1 MKSTNSITLCY
12 LKLFLVGPPFVGKT
26 TTLNRLLKYFK
37 NIHLEPEKAKLRST
51 LLANCFQVFA
61 LVSND
66 GTEWLS
72 SKDLNEEA
80 ALLFRYFCG
89 SDLEFVRNSYSE
101 TVGISDSESVGG
113 SSDSVDSDS
122 ESVESS
128 DTENLNFETR
138 YESTTPPTHFA
149 KKTREVGDDT
159 TDERLARVRDCISRL
174 QNVIKNKDQSKEL
187 LKHIEG
193 STLLNINDIG
203 GQPAFLEM
211 LPALSNG
218 PAMYLVFADLS
229 KELNK
234 PYKIP
239 FSRDDI
245 TITPYD
251 AMHSVE
257 STVSQILSSIA
268 SIHRISQEPVPFKLD
283 RSTAFGQQFKKLQE
297 VRPMATLIG
306 THKDKLEEPV
316 DQKISEFDSV
326 LTKVTSNYK
335 NIIANPSPNHTI
347 FAVDNFSGT
356 DTEDIAP
363 IRGFLSDI
371 FEKQFKDSSI
381 PIQPNWLWFSL
392 ILRREYC
399 IAPMDDCVIIA
410 RDLGIKEDELE
421 LCLWYLHY
429 CTGTIMY
436 YPNIPGKYFKG
447 HVICT
452 PQVVFDSISEFIVAS
467 LRTIHGDGAVI
478 ESERVELI
486 KKGQFSMKSIE
497 KYCKCPQ
504 VKEKLEE
511 RKLIPAK
518 HLVKLLEYVHL
529 LSPIVHTQSDKE
541 EITYIMPAVLECA
554 SQDELTNPPPP
565 DTNNPE
571 PLHITFSFG
580 YVPTGVFCGLITRLV
595 SQGRHGILGLT
606 WKLVEDC
613 VKRNCVSF
621 LIAKSNKITLISH
634 ERSYEIRVTLNHA
647 YLSLH
652 DLCTYVLS
660 VVLYTLMSMYKQL
673 VPQVAFQCPCPSHS
687 SSRDRNSL
695 CILTEDVWI
704 QFLCGSNPVTLRKE
718 QTVWLGK
725 VCVQLAYV
733 ELCSCILLACL
744 TICRMLVTCIP
755 YFQQTKKVGEKAE
768 LEVLKFAEEGFS
780 FHWTKEGSRRQI
792 KTTDDQPNTLSF
804 PSVREEDFG
813 HYQCE
818 VKDAAAEKVLLTL
831 YRALYKEESSQLAY
845 IESIIIYVCQ
855 LSRYATLTF
864 NILTASGE
872 FSTERIEEPKSNST
886 KSIVKTPSSGLIVS
900 TNYST
905 NTVIH

>member
-1 MKSTNSITLCY
+1 MFFVDIIITVLAVQRRNLEILDSLMKSTNSITLCY

-26 TTLNRLLKYFK
+26 TTLNRLLKHFK
-37 NIHLEPEKAKLRST
+37 NIRLEPDKAKLRST
-51 LLANCFQVFA
+51 LLANCLQVFA
-61 LVSND
+61 LVSTD

-72 SKDLNEEA
+72 SKDLKEEV
-80 ALLFRYFCG
+80 ALLFRYFCA
-89 SDLEFVRNSYSE
+89 SDF
-101 TVGISDSESVGG
+101 ESVQSG
-113 SSDSVDSDS
+113 DY
-122 ESVESS
+122 
-128 DTENLNFETR
+128 ENIR
-138 YESTTPPTHFA
+138 YKSTTPPSPLS
-149 KKTREVGDDT
+149 KEIVEIREVGDDT

-174 QNVIKNKDQSKEL
+174 QNVIKDQDQSKEL
-187 LKHIEG
+187 LKRIED

-234 PYKIP
+234 PYKIL
-239 FSRDDI
+239 FSRDDT

-268 SIHRISQEPVPFKLD
+268 SIHRISQEPAPFKLD
-283 RSTAFGQQFKKLQE
+283 RSTAFGQQFERLQE

-316 DQKISEFDSV
+316 DQKISEFDSA

-335 NIIANPSPNHTI
+335 KIIANPSPNHTI
-347 FAVDNFSGT
+347 FAVDNFLGT
-356 DTEDIAP
+356 DEMDIAP

-371 FEKQFKDSSI
+371 FKKQFQDSSI

-410 RDLGIKEDELE
+410 KDLGIKEDELE

-486 KKGQFSMKSIE
+486 KKGQFSIKSIE

-518 HLVKLLEYVHL
+518 QLVKLLEYVHL

-541 EITYIMPAVLECA
+541 EITYLMPAVLECA
-554 SQDELTNPPPP
+554 SQEELANPHPP

-595 SQGRHGILGLT
+595 SQGPHGILGFT
-606 WKLVEDC
+606 WELVEDG

-634 ERSYEIRVTLNHA
+634 ERSYEIRVTRNHA
-647 YLSLH
+647 RLSLH

-660 VVLYTLMSMYKQL
+660 VVLYTLTSMYEQL
-673 VPQVAFQCPCPSHS
+673 VPQVAFQCPCPGHS

-733 ELCSCILLACL
+733 ELCSCVLA
-744 TICRMLVTCIP
+744 
-755 YFQQTKKVGEKAE
+755 
-768 LEVLKFAEEGFS
+768 VLFA
-780 FHWTKEGSRRQI
+780 
-792 KTTDDQPNTLSF
+792 
-804 PSVREEDFG
+804 
-813 HYQCE
+813 
-818 VKDAAAEKVLLTL
+818 
-831 YRALYKEESSQLAY
+831 
-845 IESIIIYVCQ
+845 VCQ
-855 LSRYATLTF
+855 SY
-864 NILTASGE
+864 N
-872 FSTERIEEPKSNST
+872 
-886 KSIVKTPSSGLIVS
+886 
-900 TNYST
+900 
-905 NTVIH
+905 

>member
-37 NIHLEPEKAKLRST
+37 NIHLEPEKAKVRST
-51 LLANCFQVFA
+51 LLANCLQVFA

-89 SDLEFVRNSYSE
+89 SDLESVRSSY
-101 TVGISDSESVGG
+101 SESVG
-113 SSDSVDSDS
+113 SSDS
-122 ESVESS
+122 
-128 DTENLNFETR
+128 ENLNSEIR
-138 YESTTPPTHFA
+138 YESTVPTCTPVV
-149 KKTREVGDDT
+149 KEIVETREVGDDT
-159 TDERLARVRDCISRL
+159 TDEQLVRVRDCISRL
-174 QNVIKNKDQSKEL
+174 QNVIKDQDQSKEL
-187 LKHIEG
+187 LEHIQG

-218 PAMYLVFADLS
+218 PAMYLVFTDLS

-239 FSRDDI
+239 FSRDDT

-283 RSTAFGQQFKKLQE
+283 RSTAFSQQFERLQE

-306 THKDKLEEPV
+306 THKDKLKEPV
-316 DQKISEFDSV
+316 DQKISEFDSA

-335 NIIANPSPNHTI
+335 KIIANPSPNRTI

-371 FEKQFKDSSI
+371 FKKQFKDSSI

-392 ILRREYC
+392 ILRREYY
-399 IAPMDDCVIIA
+399 IASMGDCVIIA
-410 RDLGIKEDELE
+410 RDLGIEKDELQ
-421 LCLWYLHY
+421 LCLWYLHH

-436 YPNIPGKYFKG
+436 YPNIPGKYFRG

-467 LRTIHGDGAVI
+467 MRILHGDGVVI
-478 ESERVELI
+478 ESERIELI
-486 KKGQFSMKSIE
+486 KKGQFSIKSIE
-497 KYCKCPQ
+497 KYSECPQ
-504 VKEKLEE
+504 VKEKLKE
-511 RKLIPAK
+511 RKLLPAK
-518 HLVKLLEYVHL
+518 QLVKLLEYVHL
-529 LSPIVHTQSDKE
+529 LSPIVHSDTQLDKE
-541 EITYIMPAVLECA
+541 EITYLMPAVLECA
-554 SQDELTNPPPP
+554 SQEELANPPPP

-595 SQGRHGILGLT
+595 SQGPHKILGFK
-606 WKLVEDC
+606 WKLVEDS

-621 LIAKSNKITLISH
+621 YVDGVHKVTLLSH
-634 ERSYEIRVTLNHA
+634 EKSYEIRVSGSREDPQS
-647 YLSLH
+647 SLH
-652 DLCTYVLS
+652 DLCAHALS
-660 VVLYTLMSMYKQL
+660 VVLYSLKTLYENL
-673 VPQVAFQCPCPSHS
+673 VPLIAFQCPCSNHKAE
-687 SSRDRNSL
+687 RDVTNL
-695 CILTEDVWI
+695 CTISDGLQVR
-704 QFLCGSNPVTLRKE
+704 FLCKDSRKLITLKPE
-718 QTVWLGK
+718 QRIWLGT
-725 VCVQLAYV
+725 VSIFV
-733 ELCSCILLACL
+733 
-744 TICRMLVTCIP
+744 TIIR
-755 YFQQTKKVGEKAE
+755 
-768 LEVLKFAEEGFS
+768 
-780 FHWTKEGSRRQI
+780 
-792 KTTDDQPNTLSF
+792 
-804 PSVREEDFG
+804 
-813 HYQCE
+813 
-818 VKDAAAEKVLLTL
+818 
-831 YRALYKEESSQLAY
+831 
-845 IESIIIYVCQ
+845 IY
-855 LSRYATLTF
+855 
-864 NILTASGE
+864 
-872 FSTERIEEPKSNST
+872 
-886 KSIVKTPSSGLIVS
+886 
-900 TNYST
+900 NYT
-905 NTVIH
+905 I